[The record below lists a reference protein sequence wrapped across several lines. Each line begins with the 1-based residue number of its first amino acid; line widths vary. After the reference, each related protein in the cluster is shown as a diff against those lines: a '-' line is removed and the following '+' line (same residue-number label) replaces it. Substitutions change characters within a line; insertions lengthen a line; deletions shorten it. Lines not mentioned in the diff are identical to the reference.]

1 MAWLAPHSG
10 VLSLKAGSAFSIDP
24 LGQTTLTKNAKLE
37 EVISFLKSEFPDFT
51 INRSDVREMETVL
64 ELTSGRKR
72 HILRLRHE
80 LLNSTPIEDIPARLS
95 GFRLVQTL
103 RDMEDFP
110 IIVSANGCVV
120 GW

>member
-1 MAWLAPHSG
+1 MTAN
-10 VLSLKAGSAFSIDP
+10 
-24 LGQTTLTKNAKLE
+24 TTNTKLE
-37 EVISFLKSEFPDFT
+37 EVVSFLKNEFPDFE
-51 INRSDVREMETVL
+51 INQSDVREMETVL

-80 LLNSTPIEDIPARLS
+80 LLKNTSIEDIPARLS

-103 RDMEDFP
+103 RDLEDFP